1 MVAATAFPLSA
12 AITRMNEFCWTT
24 KQILMGLWNLPGT
37 PGASSLAPRPAHVP
51 AELVVDFDFMRQKG
65 MDEDVHAVWKR
76 LQDKGPDIQWTPRNG
91 GHWILTRG
99 EDIDAIQ
106 RDHENFSSKRS
117 TIPHQIS
124 TVRGLPLEADPPRHA
139 AYRNLINPWFTPKA
153 IGDLEGDVRK
163 LAADL
168 LDNPISGI
176 KARGHCE
183 FVADFAKRLP
193 IAIFLR
199 LVELP
204 MQDREKLL
212 EWTDNATRG
221 KSNLGRML
229 AFIKM
234 NAYQDYWIRKRRA
247 NPGKD
252 LISQVVHAK
261 VDGRPLSHDEIHGML
276 MVLLFGGLDTV
287 ASLLSFTARYLAE
300 HPLQCRQ
307 LVENPDLIPTAVDE
321 MIRRHGVTNNG
332 RIVAR
337 DYVYKGIQFRKGDM
351 IQIPSGLYG
360 LDERKFDHPMEV
372 DFNRPSLVHA
382 AFGAGPHRCPGS
394 YLARTEIRVFLEE
407 WLKRIPEFRIKSG
420 EKPRTSPG
428 LVSGVDYL
436 PLQWVTT

>member
-1 MVAATAFPLSA
+1 MVTTAASPLSA
-12 AITRMNEFCWTT
+12 VAYRMNEMRWTVT
-24 KQILMGLWNLPGT
+24 QILKGLWNLPGM
-37 PGASSLAPRPAHVP
+37 PGPGSLAVRPAHVP
-51 AELVVDFDFMRQKG
+51 ESRVVDFDFMRQQG

-76 LQDKGPDIQWTPRNG
+76 LQEKGPDILWTPRNG

-106 RDHENFSSKRS
+106 RDYEHFSSAKS

-124 TVRGLPLEADPPRHA
+124 TVRGLPLEADPPQHA
-139 AYRNLINPWFTPKA
+139 AYRNMINPWFTPKA
-153 IGDLEGDVRK
+153 IGDLEGEVRA

-168 LDNPISGI
+168 LDDPIRGL

-193 IAIFLR
+193 ISIFLR
-199 LVELP
+199 LVDLP
-204 MQDREKLL
+204 PQDREKLL

-221 KSNLGRML
+221 KNNLERML
-229 AFIKM
+229 AFVKM
-234 NAYQDYWIRKRRA
+234 NAYQDYWIRQRRA
-247 NPGKD
+247 RPGKD
-252 LISQVVHAK
+252 LISQVVHATI
-261 VDGRPLSHDEIHGML
+261 DGRPISHDEIHGML
-276 MVLLFGGLDTV
+276 MVILFGGLDTV

-300 HPLQCRQ
+300 HPVQCRQ
-307 LVENPDLIPTAVDE
+307 LVDDPGLIPAAVDE
-321 MIRRHGVTNNG
+321 LIRRHGVTNNG

-337 DYVYKGIQFRKGDM
+337 DYVYKGVQFRKGDM

-394 YLARTEIRVFLEE
+394 YLARTEIKVFLEE
-407 WLKRIPEFRIKSG
+407 WLKRIPEFRIKPG

-428 LVSGVDYL
+428 LVSGMDYL
-436 PLQWVTT
+436 PLEWSTA